1 MPKVLVS
8 DKLSEES
15 VKIFKDRG
23 IEVDYLPD
31 VGKDKEK
38 LYEIIKNYDGLA
50 IRSATKVTE
59 KILDNAKKLKVVG
72 RAGIGVD
79 NVDIETATSNGVIVM
94 NTPFGNSVT
103 TAEHAITMMMSL
115 ARQIPEADKSTKS
128 SLWEKS
134 RFMGVELTGKTLGVI
149 GCGNIGTIVIDR
161 AKGLRMKVLGYDPF
175 LTDERAE
182 SMGIDKVELDV
193 LFKNS
198 DFITIHTPLTEK
210 TKNIINDKSIS
221 LMKDSVRIINCA
233 RGGLIDESALLEA
246 LKNKKIAGAA
256 IDVYVEEPARHNP
269 LFNFENVICTP
280 HLGASTVEAQE
291 KVAVQIA
298 EQMSDFLLTGA
309 ITNAINFPSV
319 SAEDAASMEP
329 YLVLANRLGSFA
341 GQITETAIKNIKI
354 EYVGTIAEMN
364 IDTLTSTLVAGLLK
378 PLLEDINMV
387 NSMSIAKQRGLNIE
401 QIKKASGGV
410 YGSYIRLIVESERQE
425 RSVAGAVF
433 SDGSARLIQVKG
445 IDMEAK
451 FARNMIYITN
461 NDLPGLVGKIGQCLG
476 SQGVNIANFNL
487 GRDKI
492 GGSVIE
498 LIEVDSPVDDSV
510 LNSLN
515 SIDDIVQVK
524 KLNFI

>member
-59 KILDNAKKLKVVG
+59 KILNNAKRLKVVG

-182 SMGIDKVELDV
+182 SMGIDKVELDQ

-210 TKNIINDKSIS
+210 TKNIINDK
-221 LMKDSVRIINCA
+221 
-233 RGGLIDESALLEA
+233 
-246 LKNKKIAGAA
+246 
-256 IDVYVEEPARHNP
+256 
-269 LFNFENVICTP
+269 
-280 HLGASTVEAQE
+280 
-291 KVAVQIA
+291 
-298 EQMSDFLLTGA
+298 
-309 ITNAINFPSV
+309 
-319 SAEDAASMEP
+319 
-329 YLVLANRLGSFA
+329 
-341 GQITETAIKNIKI
+341 
-354 EYVGTIAEMN
+354 
-364 IDTLTSTLVAGLLK
+364 
-378 PLLEDINMV
+378 
-387 NSMSIAKQRGLNIE
+387 
-401 QIKKASGGV
+401 
-410 YGSYIRLIVESERQE
+410 
-425 RSVAGAVF
+425 
-433 SDGSARLIQVKG
+433 
-445 IDMEAK
+445 
-451 FARNMIYITN
+451 
-461 NDLPGLVGKIGQCLG
+461 
-476 SQGVNIANFNL
+476 
-487 GRDKI
+487 
-492 GGSVIE
+492 
-498 LIEVDSPVDDSV
+498 
-510 LNSLN
+510 
-515 SIDDIVQVK
+515 
-524 KLNFI
+524 